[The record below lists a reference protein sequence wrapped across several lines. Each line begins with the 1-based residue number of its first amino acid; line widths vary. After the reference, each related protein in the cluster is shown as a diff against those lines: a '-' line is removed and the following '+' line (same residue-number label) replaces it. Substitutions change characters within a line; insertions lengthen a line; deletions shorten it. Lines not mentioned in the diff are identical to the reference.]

1 MSNSFLPLLCRT
13 ELQVSESLPSFLLRL
28 SQENGYHSPT
38 MIARIC
44 RERLTYPDEVTRP
57 TRSQTYQVLAS
68 LVRIA
73 AEKLYA
79 SSVHR
84 LAAAMTPSTYPSQW
98 ITLPADQTV
107 PVMSNGLLRRHT
119 WPESDVQFCP
129 LCLRE
134 SGHHRLAWM
143 PLAMSVCLT
152 HRCLLIRGCPRCHEN
167 LAIADLLAVR
177 CAHCGFDLATTS
189 TVDVSVDGIG
199 LLGQRTILSWLGL
212 HPPPAHCGSL
222 PDQPPAV
229 LYRFLDGLCRTIMG
243 VRQSWPNLHQPPAG
257 MAPRLFPCT
266 SKRDITPAKAYIL
279 YTTAFQG
286 VARWPSGF
294 YDFLD
299 AYRLRD
305 GRSEE
310 GSVYHDL
317 HHIYVHW
324 LEKAWR
330 HADFRFVQEAFD
342 HYLLERYP
350 DPSSCLRRDRE
361 KSARKHGLPE

>member
-1 MSNSFLPLLCRT
+1 MRNLSLPLLCRT
-13 ELQVSESLPSFLLRL
+13 ELRARESLPSLLLRL
-28 SQENGYHSPT
+28 SKENGYDSPT

-44 RERLTYPDEVTRP
+44 RERLTCQDCVTRP
-57 TRSQTYQVLAS
+57 TRSQTYQVLAN
-68 LVRIA
+68 LVRIE

-84 LAAAMTPSTYPSQW
+84 LASTMTPATYPSQS
-98 ITLPADQTV
+98 ITLPSEQTV

-129 LCLRE
+129 LCLQE
-134 SGHHRLAWM
+134 SAHHRLDWI
-143 PLAMSVCLT
+143 PLAMSVCLI
-152 HRCLLIRGCPRCHEN
+152 HQCLLIRGCPKCHEN
-167 LAIADLLAVR
+167 LAIADLLNVR
-177 CAHCGFDLATTS
+177 CAHCGFDLATSS
-189 TVDVSVDGIG
+189 TVDVSGDGMG
-199 LLGQRTILSWLGL
+199 LLGQMVILSWLGL
-212 HPPPAHCGSL
+212 HPQPEHICSL
-222 PDQPPAV
+222 PNQLPSA
-229 LYRFLDGLCRTIMG
+229 LYHFLDGLCRTIMG
-243 VRQSWPNLHQPPAG
+243 VRRSWPALHKPPDG
-257 MAPRLFPCT
+257 IDPHLFPCT

-286 VARWPSGF
+286 IARWPSGF

-310 GSVYHDL
+310 GYVYRDL
-317 HHIYVHW
+317 HHIYVNW

-330 HADFRFVQEAFD
+330 HSDFRFVQEAFD

-350 DPSSCLRRDRE
+350 DPLSCLRRGRE
-361 KSARKHGLPE
+361 SSGRKHRFLE

>member
-1 MSNSFLPLLCRT
+1 MSNSSLPLLCRT
-13 ELQVSESLPSFLLRL
+13 ELRTRESLPSLLLRL
-28 SQENGYHSPT
+28 SKENGYHSPT

-44 RERLTYPDEVTRP
+44 RERLTCQDYVTRP
-57 TRSQTYQVLAS
+57 TRSQTYQVLEN
-68 LVRIA
+68 LVRIE

-84 LAAAMTPSTYPSQW
+84 LASAMTPATYPSQL
-98 ITLPADQTV
+98 ITLPSDQTL
-107 PVMSNGLLRRHT
+107 PVMSNGLLRKHT

-134 SGHHRLAWM
+134 SVHHRLDWM

-167 LAIADLLAVR
+167 LAIADLLRVR
-177 CAHCGFDLATTS
+177 CARCGFDLATAS
-189 TVDVSVDGIG
+189 TVDVSVDEMG
-199 LLGQRTILSWLGL
+199 LFGQMTILSWLGL
-212 HPPPAHCGSL
+212 HLPPEHSNSL
-222 PDQPPAV
+222 PDQPPSV
-229 LYRFLDGLCRTIMG
+229 LYRFLDGLCRTIMR
-243 VRQSWPNLHQPPAG
+243 VRRSWPDLHQPPDG
-257 MAPRLFPCT
+257 MDPRLFPCT

-294 YDFLD
+294 HDFLD

-310 GSVYHDL
+310 GYVYYDL
-317 HHIYVHW
+317 YYIYVHL
-324 LEKAWR
+324 LERAWR
-330 HADFRFVQEAFD
+330 HSDFQFVQEAFD

-350 DPSSCLRRDRE
+350 DPLSRLRRGRE
-361 KSARKHGLPE
+361 SSARKHKLLE